1 MFDHPFYL
9 AFQAVGIDVAR
20 VLEYANPSKAVY
32 QKGLDFIRRLLTK
45 SNLVEI
51 SAIILKVILEKQ

>member
-1 MFDHPFYL
+1 MLDHPFYL

-51 SAIILKVILEKQ
+51 SAII